1 MHNSNY
7 IFIIQTRKN
16 EDFLSQI
23 VFPKF
28 ATGKSVRFD
37 HDFSLLK
44 SHFYMRKLLII
55 AISTLFPILLF
66 GNNGIDSLLKVLD
79 KTVDN
84 YQLYSNQKEEKLN
97 KLKDLLKITSTD
109 LQKYEICGQLYD
121 EYRSYKSDS
130 ALTYAREKLQIAE
143 KLNNTHDLTN
153 ARLNLAA
160 IMGLNGLYKEA
171 MDILSVIQISQS
183 PDLKAYYF
191 HIYRT
196 IYGYMADYTV
206 SSQEKIRYNRLT
218 AAYRDSLLVVNP
230 PNSATHIMVRSDQLI
245 VSKQYDEALELLMNY
260 YPTVKEDVHTKA
272 IIAYSISSA
281 YLGKNNRKLE
291 KQWLAVSAIYD
302 IQSATKEYISL
313 RRLAF
318 LLYED
323 GDVDRAYKY
332 IRRSLED
339 ALFCNARLRTYEISQ
354 MLPIID
360 KAYQNQT
367 EARQKQL
374 VTSLVSISI
383 LTLFLLIAIVL
394 VYRQMRKLSAAR
406 KELSSAN
413 EQLNNLNHELSS
425 TNDRLNNTNETLVE
439 ANLIKEEYI
448 GRYMDQC
455 SLYIDK
461 LDGYRRLLNKTAAAG
476 KIQDLLTTIKSK
488 QFIEDELELFY
499 TNFDSTFLQLFPT
512 FVEEFNN
519 LLIDNEDTQLKQ
531 GELLNTELRIFALI
545 RLGIKDSVK
554 ISHFLRYSLSTIYN
568 YRTKLRN
575 KAICPRNEF
584 EDRVMQIGSSAK

>member
-1 MHNSNY
+1 MYNNQHFLLVNPY
-7 IFIIQTRKN
+7 PGIKKMLIALIF
-16 EDFLSQI
+16 
-23 VFPKF
+23 
-28 ATGKSVRFD
+28 A
-37 HDFSLLK
+37 
-44 SHFYMRKLLII
+44 
-55 AISTLFPILLF
+55 LFPTFIF
-66 GNNGIDSLLKVLD
+66 GNYSMDSLLKVLD

-84 YQLYSNQKEEKLN
+84 YQIYSNQKEEKLN
-97 KLKDLLKITSTD
+97 KLKDLLKVTSTD
-109 LQKYEICGQLYD
+109 LQRFAICGQLYD

-130 ALTYAREKLQIAE
+130 ALTYAREKLKIAE
-143 KLNNTHDLTN
+143 KLNDENNLTN

-160 IMGLNGLYKEA
+160 IMGINGLYKEA
-171 MDILSVIQISQS
+171 MDILSIINIRRT
-183 PDLKAYYF
+183 PELKAYYF

-196 IYGYMADYTV
+196 VYGYMADYTV
-206 SSQEKIRYNRLT
+206 SSQEQIKYNYMT
-218 AAYRDSLLVVNP
+218 AAYRDSLLVVNAP
-230 PNSATHIMVRSDQLI
+230 SSGTHVMVKSDQLI
-245 VSKQYDEALELLMNY
+245 VQKQFEEALELLLRY
-260 YPTVKEDVHTKA
+260 YPTIKDDLHTKA
-272 IIAYSISSA
+272 IIAYSIAAA
-281 YLGKNNRKLE
+281 YSGKSERKLE
-291 KQWLAVSAIYD
+291 KHWLAISAIYD

-374 VTSLVSISI
+374 VISLVSISI
-383 LTLFLLIAIVL
+383 LSLFLLIAIAL

-406 KELSSAN
+406 KELSIAN

-425 TNDRLNNTNETLVE
+425 TNDQLNSTNETLVE

-476 KIQDLLTTIKSK
+476 KIQDLLSAIKSK

-499 TNFDSTFLQLFPT
+499 TNFDSTFLQLFPS

-519 LLIDNEDTQLKQ
+519 LLVDHEDTQLKQ

-584 EDRVMQIGSSAK
+584 EDRVMQIGTSTK

>member
-1 MHNSNY
+1 MHNSNH

-16 EDFLSQI
+16 EDFLLQI
-23 VFPKF
+23 IFQKF

-130 ALTYAREKLQIAE
+130 ALTYARKKLQIAE

-171 MDILSVIQISQS
+171 MDILSVIEISQS

-230 PNSATHIMVRSDQLI
+230 PKSATHIMVRSDQLI

-406 KELSSAN
+406 KDLSSAN

-519 LLIDNEDTQLKQ
+519 LLIDTEDTQLKQ

>member
-1 MHNSNY
+1 MYNNEHFLLTNRLTG
-7 IFIIQTRKN
+7 IKKVLFISIC
-16 EDFLSQI
+16 
-23 VFPKF
+23 
-28 ATGKSVRFD
+28 
-37 HDFSLLK
+37 
-44 SHFYMRKLLII
+44 
-55 AISTLFPILLF
+55 TLFPLFLF
-66 GNNGIDSLLKVLD
+66 GNTDMDSLLKVLD

-84 YQLYSNQKEEKLN
+84 HQIYSNQKEQKLN
-97 KLKDLLKITSTD
+97 KLKDLLKYTSTD
-109 LQKYEICGQLYD
+109 LQKFEICAQLYD

-143 KLNNTHDLTN
+143 KLNDKPNLTN

-160 IMGLNGLYKEA
+160 IMGINGLYKEA
-171 MDILSVIQISQS
+171 MDILNVINISQT
-183 PDLKAYYF
+183 PELKAYYF

-206 SSQEKIRYNRLT
+206 SSQEKIRYNSLT
-218 AAYRDSLLVVNP
+218 AAYRDSLLVVNAP
-230 PNSATHIMVRSDQLI
+230 SSATHIMVKSDQLI
-245 VSKQYDEALELLMNY
+245 VRKQYDEALELLMNY
-260 YPTVKEDVHTKA
+260 YPTIKDDIHTKA

-281 YLGKNNRKLE
+281 YLGKNVRDLE
-291 KQWLAVSAIYD
+291 KRWLAISAIYD
-302 IQSATKEYISL
+302 LQSATKEYISL

-332 IRRSLED
+332 IRQSLED

-374 VTSLVSISI
+374 LISLVSISI
-383 LTLFLLIAIVL
+383 LSLFLLIAMVL
-394 VYRQMRKLSAAR
+394 VYRQMKKLSEAR
-406 KELSSAN
+406 KELSFVN
-413 EQLNNLNHELSS
+413 EQLNNLNHELSA
-425 TNDRLNNTNETLVE
+425 TNKQLKNTNETLIE
-439 ANLIKEEYI
+439 TNLIKEEYI

-461 LDGYRRLLNKTAAAG
+461 LDSYRRLLNKTAAAG
-476 KIQDLLTTIKSK
+476 KIQDLLNAIKSK

-512 FVEEFNN
+512 FVEEFNS
-519 LLIDNEDTQLKQ
+519 LLVDNEDTHLKQ

-584 EDRVMQIGSSAK
+584 EDRVMQIGTSLK

>member
-1 MHNSNY
+1 MDNNQHFFLTNALPG
-7 IFIIQTRKN
+7 IKKAFFISIC
-16 EDFLSQI
+16 
-23 VFPKF
+23 
-28 ATGKSVRFD
+28 A
-37 HDFSLLK
+37 
-44 SHFYMRKLLII
+44 
-55 AISTLFPILLF
+55 LFPILLF
-66 GNNGIDSLLKVLD
+66 GNTDMDSLLKVLD
-79 KTVDN
+79 KTVEN
-84 YQLYSNQKEEKLN
+84 HQIYSNQKEAKLN
-97 KLKDLLKITSTD
+97 KLKDLLKYTSTD
-109 LQKYEICGQLYD
+109 LQKFEIYGQLFD

-143 KLNNTHDLTN
+143 KLNDKNNLTN

-160 IMGLNGLYKEA
+160 IMGINGLYKEA
-171 MDILSVIQISQS
+171 MDILSAINISQT
-183 PDLKAYYF
+183 PELKAYYF

-196 IYGYMADYTV
+196 VYGYMADYTV
-206 SSQEKIRYNRLT
+206 SSQEKIRYNSLT
-218 AAYRDSLLVVNP
+218 SAYRDSLLVVNAP
-230 PNSATHIMVRSDQLI
+230 SSATHIMVESDQLI
-245 VSKQYDEALELLMNY
+245 VRKQYDKALELLMKY
-260 YPTVKEDVHTKA
+260 YPTIKDDIHTKA

-281 YLGKNNRKLE
+281 YLGKNERNLE
-291 KQWLAVSAIYD
+291 KRWLAISAIYD

-332 IRRSLED
+332 IRQSLED

-360 KAYQNQT
+360 KAYQLQT
-367 EARQKQL
+367 EARQRQL
-374 VTSLVSISI
+374 VTTLVSISI
-383 LTLFLLIAIVL
+383 LSLFLLIAILL
-394 VYRQMRKLSAAR
+394 VYRQMRHLSAAR
-406 KELSSAN
+406 KELSVAN
-413 EQLNNLNHELSS
+413 EQLNNLNHALSATNHQLNS
-425 TNDRLNNTNETLVE
+425 TNKTLVE

-461 LDGYRRLLNKTAAAG
+461 LDSYRRLLNKTAAAG
-476 KIQDLLTTIKSK
+476 KIQDLLNAIKSK

-512 FVEEFNN
+512 FVEEFNS
-519 LLIDNEDTQLKQ
+519 LLVDNEDIQLKQ

-584 EDRVMQIGSSAK
+584 EDMVMQIGTSGK